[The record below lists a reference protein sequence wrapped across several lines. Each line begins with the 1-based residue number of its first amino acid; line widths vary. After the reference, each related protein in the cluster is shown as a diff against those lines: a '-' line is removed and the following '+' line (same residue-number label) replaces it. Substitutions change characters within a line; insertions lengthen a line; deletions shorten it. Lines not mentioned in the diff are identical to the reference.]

1 MLTHQTE
8 IAINLMI
15 KDVKQ
20 LQKLANK
27 NRKTLEKLIKNTKFM
42 KIPKKTSK
50 NDDSFEIV
58 D

>member
-50 NDDSFEIV
+50 NDDSIEIV

>member
-1 MLTHQTE
+1 
-8 IAINLMI
+8 MI

-27 NRKTLEKLIKNTKFM
+27 NRKTLEKLIKNTRFM

>member
-27 NRKTLEKLIKNTKFM
+27 NRKTLEKLIKNTRFM

-50 NDDSFEIV
+50 NDDSIEIV